1 MDPATLLI
9 LKLGVGAAL
18 PLIMK
23 ANQGDAE
30 AIAEARRLVKEPESY
45 FEEE

>member
-18 PLIMK
+18 PLIFKME
-23 ANQGDAE
+23 QGDKE
-30 AIAEARRLVKEPESY
+30 AIAEARLLVKEPSSY
-45 FEEE
+45 FEDE

>member
-18 PLIMK
+18 PLILKMK
-23 ANQGDAE
+23 QGDAE
-30 AIAEARRLVKEPESY
+30 AIAEARRLVKEPTLY
-45 FEEE
+45 FEDE